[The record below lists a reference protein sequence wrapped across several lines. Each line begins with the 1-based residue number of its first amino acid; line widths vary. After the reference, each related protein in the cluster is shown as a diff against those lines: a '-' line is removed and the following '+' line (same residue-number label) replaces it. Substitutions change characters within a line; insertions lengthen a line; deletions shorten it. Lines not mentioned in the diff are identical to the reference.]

1 MPFPEPDVRSIVIV
15 FDRINK
21 EHLKYDGLRSLID
34 GETPEL
40 LNLPDPLSPVV
51 FTYKRAGL
59 AISFFDNRL
68 QVQSS
73 APEHAKAA
81 REFADISRNILEFL
95 PEQPSIIAFGFNFNY
110 TLKDTSKKVHE
121 IINLPTSLTTDT
133 QFTFIPETFIKFS
146 YDEDGVK
153 HFLSLQDSGS
163 HILVDINV
171 HHGNPT
177 QVDELKKQLSDH
189 YKTAY
194 QNSQRLIREVINP

>member
-1 MPFPEPDVRSIVIV
+1 MPSLEPDVRGIVIV

-51 FTYKRAGL
+51 FTYRRAGL

-68 QVQSS
+68 QVQAS
-73 APEHAKAA
+73 APKHAKAA
-81 REFADISRNILEFL
+81 QEFPNIVIKTLRSL
-95 PEQPSIIAFGFNFNY
+95 PEQQPITAFGFNFNY
-110 TLKDTSKKVHE
+110 TLKNASKKVHE
-121 IINLPTSLTTDT
+121 IINLPTRLTTDI
-133 QFTFIPETFIKFS
+133 QFSFIPETFTKLS
-146 YDEDGVK
+146 YDKDGVK
-153 HFLSLQDSGS
+153 HYLSLQDSES

-171 HHGNPT
+171 HHGKPT

-194 QNSQRLIREVINP
+194 ENSQQLIREVINP